1 MNKSIKLSSFL
12 ILFLLLS
19 TYNPTYKFK
28 VKNSI
33 FIIKDIKIENN
44 KILNTKNIL
53 DELES
58 LKGQSLFFLDSKII
72 KSAIKQFDFVSS
84 FEVKKIY
91 PGTIKIKI
99 FEKKPVAVYV
109 DKENKFYV
117 SEKGDLIKYLE
128 HENYKNLPML
138 FGKMNNFNQFF
149 KDLKNI
155 NFPINSIK
163 SFQYFEIGR
172 WDIVLN
178 NEKIIKLPKENYL
191 NILENFLL
199 INDDKNFDNYK
210 IFDYRIKDQLILN

>member
-12 ILFLLLS
+12 ILFFLLS

-28 VKNSI
+28 VKKSI

-84 FEVKKIY
+84 FEIKKIY

-128 HENYKNLPML
+128 HENYNDLPML
-138 FGKMNNFNQFF
+138 FGKMNNFKQFF

-199 INDDKNFDNYK
+199 INGDKNFDNYK